1 MVTALE
7 SKAQLALLGDD
18 AEDTVRWMIGRT
30 SGSWES
36 RRLQLLDT
44 VPGVTAFYS
53 EGSAA
58 LAADFY
64 DDQRV
69 GVPGRYAAE
78 AVVLDRTVKIRRG
91 VAWASEPL
99 SIDDAELAAARMAQL
114 MRTEM
119 TRPYRD
125 TIITN
130 RKADPQCVGWKR
142 ITRGAASCGFCRAL
156 ADRGAV
162 YKKETAHFA
171 SHDNCMCTCAP
182 AFVGRE
188 VGPEAD
194 VMQYMA
200 SGRRRTPKE
209 KALINDWAS
218 QYEDGTRVHSKI
230 SPE

>member
-18 AEDTVRWMIGRT
+18 AEDQVRWMIRRT
-30 SGSWES
+30 DGSFES

-44 VPGVTAFYS
+44 VPEVTAFYS

-64 DDQRV
+64 DDARV
-69 GVPGRYAAE
+69 GAAGRYSAA

-99 SIDDAELAAARMAQL
+99 SIDDADAAAARMAQL
-114 MRTEM
+114 IRSEM
-119 TRPYRD
+119 ARPYRD

-130 RKADPQCVGWKR
+130 RKQDPACIGWKR
-142 ITRGAASCGFCRAL
+142 ITRGAKSCSFCRML

-162 YKKETAHFA
+162 YRKETATFA
-171 SHDNCMCTCAP
+171 AHDDCMCTAAP
-182 AFVGRE
+182 VFKGGE
-188 VGPEAD
+188 IGPEANTA
-194 VMQYMA
+194 QYMA
-200 SGRRRTPKE
+200 SKRRRTSKE
-209 KALINDWAS
+209 KAFLRDYLEGNYPD
-218 QYEDGTRVHSKI
+218 
-230 SPE
+230 

>member
-18 AEDTVRWMIGRT
+18 AEDTVRWMIRRT

-64 DDQRV
+64 DDARV
-69 GVPGRYAAE
+69 GTAGRFAAE

-119 TRPYRD
+119 ARPYRD

-130 RKADPQCVGWKR
+130 RKQDPACVGWKR
-142 ITRGAASCGFCRAL
+142 ITRGAASCKFCRML

-162 YKKETAHFA
+162 YRKDTAVFA
-171 SHDNCMCTCAP
+171 SHDSCMCTAAP
-182 AFVGRE
+182 VFKGGD
-188 VGPEAD
+188 VGPEATTA
-194 VMQYMA
+194 QYMQ
-200 SGRRRTPKE
+200 SKRRRTPAE
-209 KALINDWAS
+209 KAFLRDYLEGNYPD
-218 QYEDGTRVHSKI
+218 
-230 SPE
+230 

>member
-18 AEDTVRWMIGRT
+18 VEDTVRWTIRRT
-30 SGSWES
+30 NGSFES

-44 VPGVTAFYS
+44 MPGVAAFYS

-64 DDQRV
+64 DDARV
-69 GVPGRYAAE
+69 GVAGRYAAVP
-78 AVVLDRTVKIRRG
+78 VVLDRTVKIRRG
-91 VAWASEPL
+91 VAWASGPL
-99 SIDDAELAAARMAQL
+99 SVDDWDAAEARMAEL
-114 MRTEM
+114 MRSEI

-142 ITRGAASCGFCRAL
+142 IARAASCGFCKAL

-162 YKKETAHFA
+162 YKKETAYFA

-182 AFVGRE
+182 VFRGGD

-209 KALINDWAS
+209 RALIADWAS
-218 QYEDGTRVHSKI
+218 QYEDGTRKHIKVSA
-230 SPE
+230 E

>member
-18 AEDTVRWMIGRT
+18 AEDTVRWMIRRT

-64 DDQRV
+64 DDARV
-69 GVPGRYAAE
+69 GTAGRYAAE

-99 SIDDAELAAARMAQL
+99 SIDDAELASARMAQL

-119 TRPYRD
+119 ARPYRD

-130 RKADPQCVGWKR
+130 RKQDPACVGWKR
-142 ITRGAASCGFCRAL
+142 ITRGAASCKFCRML

-162 YKKETAHFA
+162 YRKDTAVFA
-171 SHDNCMCTCAP
+171 SHDSCMCTAAP
-182 AFVGRE
+182 VFKGGD
-188 VGPEAD
+188 VGPEATTA
-194 VMQYMA
+194 QYMQ
-200 SGRRRTPKE
+200 SKRRRTPAE
-209 KALINDWAS
+209 KAFLRDYLEGNFPD
-218 QYEDGTRVHSKI
+218 
-230 SPE
+230 

>member
-1 MVTALE
+1 MVTAQE
-7 SKAQLALLGDD
+7 SKAQLTLLGDD
-18 AEDTVRWMIGRT
+18 AVDTVRWMVRRT

-44 VPGVTAFYS
+44 VPGVSAFYS
-53 EGSAA
+53 EASAA

-64 DDQRV
+64 DDARV
-69 GVPGRYAAE
+69 GAPGRFAA
-78 AVVLDRTVKIRRG
+78 APVVLDRTVKIRRG
-91 VAWASEPL
+91 VVWASEPL
-99 SIDDAELAAARMAQL
+99 SLDDAEAAEARMAVL
-114 MRTEM
+114 LRSEM

-130 RKADPQCVGWKR
+130 RRQDKACVGWKR

-171 SHDNCMCTCAP
+171 SHDSCLCTCAP
-182 AFVGRE
+182 VFKGGDVGD
-188 VGPEAD
+188 EAD

-200 SGRRRTPKE
+200 SKRKRTDKE
-209 KALINDWAS
+209 RAMIRDWAS
-218 QYEDGTRVHSKI
+218 QYEDPLNPRKHVRS
-230 SPE
+230 E